1 MNKSLYF
8 NKLIALCLMLS
19 FFVIP
24 IGTLTVSAFDETE
37 EIEKIYC
44 DATLEDEFVEK
55 EICVVIHPDWY
66 DKEYT
71 AADFTAINCVNV
83 RSSGDGEVDGRSVQ
97 LMLLTIGDEGK
108 QKVLDAVHQLETRA
122 DIYAAHPN
130 YLIPIDEDCEYMIAD
145 ESEILQVLSETA
157 TSSAAYI
164 PNDPKYADQW
174 GLQRMSLPQAWTMET
189 GSQTIYVGVIDSGIQ
204 GDHPDLENR
213 VNIELSKCFLEDAGE
228 PLEDAGGH
236 GTKMAGVIG
245 AEANN
250 QIGISGVCWNIQLV
264 ALKVSNGN
272 GYLNINA
279 TCEAIAYAERNGI
292 KILNYSAGGNNPCPE
307 LEAAIK
313 EYSGLFV
320 CSAGNDNEDNDDVAF
335 YPADYELPNILVVG
349 ACKAGGRRADNSN
362 YGKLSVDVFAPGD
375 SIVSTSRNG
384 DYTITYGTS
393 TSLAT
398 AHVSGVAALILS
410 AYPDMTA
417 AQIKSAIMEN
427 VDIVY
432 DSNGDS
438 VFEDYC
444 VSGGIVNAY
453 QALQHSATCTY
464 TDLSYHTCT
473 CVDCGYTY
481 TETHSWEIEQ
491 TESSQTHT
499 RRCTVCGYESE
510 LNHMLK
516 YTAGTS
522 LHVHTVTC
530 RLCGYTYEQ
539 AHSWVDMGSY
549 YQCSVCQM
557 TSTSIP
563 GVLFSTAA
571 YKLKDGEAMMIDEDT
586 VLCCIAGEYYL
597 VKATTETEAITSL
610 INREVKE

>member
-1 MNKSLYF
+1 MKR
-8 NKLIALCLMLS
+8 
-19 FFVIP
+19 
-24 IGTLTVSAFDETE
+24 G
-37 EIEKIYC
+37 EIEKVYC

-66 DKEYT
+66 DKVYT
-71 AADFTAINCVNV
+71 VADFAAINCVNV
-83 RSSGDGEVDGRSVQ
+83 RSSGDGEVDGCSVQ
-97 LMLLTIGDEGK
+97 LMLLTIGDTGK

-130 YLIPIDEDCEYMIAD
+130 YLIPIDEECEYMIAD
-145 ESEILQVLSETA
+145 ESEILQVLSETG
-157 TSSAAYI
+157 TSSTAYI
-164 PNDPKYADQW
+164 PDDPKYADQW
-174 GLQRMSLPQAWTMET
+174 GLQRMSLPQAWTIET

-213 VNIELSKCFLEDAGE
+213 VSVELSKCFLEDAGD

-264 ALKVSNGN
+264 ALKVANGD
-272 GYLNINA
+272 GYLKISA

-292 KILNYSAGGNNPCPE
+292 KILNYSAGSNNSFSQ
-307 LEAAIK
+307 LQAAI
-313 EYSGLFV
+313 EAYSGLFV
-320 CSAGNDNEDNDDVAF
+320 CSAGNDNEDNDDVPF
-335 YPADYELPNILVVG
+335 YPAGHDLPNILVVG

-362 YGKLSVDVFAPGD
+362 YGNLSVDVFAPGD
-375 SIVSTSRNG
+375 SIVSTSKNG

-393 TSLAT
+393 TALAT

-417 AQIKSAIMEN
+417 AQIKTTIMEN

-453 QALQHSATCTY
+453 QALQHSPTCVY
-464 TDLSYHTCT
+464 TDSSYHTCT

-481 TETHSWEIEQ
+481 TETHSCVAEQTESSQMHTRRCTACGYSYTEAHSWEIEQ

-499 RRCTVCGYESE
+499 RRCTACGYAIEVIH
-510 LNHMLK
+510 LWR
-516 YTAGTS
+516 YTATAS
-522 LHVHTVTC
+522 LHTHTATC
-530 RLCGYTYEQ
+530 RQCGYTYEQ
-539 AHSWVDMGSY
+539 AHTWVDMGSY
-549 YQCSVCQM
+549 YQCSNCQM

-563 GVLFSTAA
+563 GVLFNAAA
-571 YKLKDGEAMMIDEDT
+571 YGLRDGEAMMIDNNT
-586 VLCCIAGEYYL
+586 VLCYIDGQYYL
-597 VKATTETEAITSL
+597 VKAATETDAITSL
-610 INREVKE
+610 INQEVKE